1 MKKFYL
7 AMIVDEDVLP
17 YINVLS
23 SSIIYIGEPI
33 EITNEDLQRMSEAIN
48 EN

>member
-17 YINVLS
+17 YIECFN

-33 EITNEDLQRMSEAIN
+33 EITDEDLNKIA
-48 EN
+48 ENIKE

>member
-7 AMIVDEDVLP
+7 AMIVDEYVLP
-17 YINVLS
+17 FLEPLN

-33 EITNEDLQRMSEAIN
+33 EITDEDLNKIAKNMKE
-48 EN
+48 